1 MKQYRTRLKM
11 IEGKINTSGINDLF
25 LAFGADP
32 QPGTIAEFQDK
43 LSRIEQLPTADI
55 LSGAGMEAAPL

>member
-11 IEGKINTSGINDLF
+11 IESKITNNNLADLF

-32 QPGTIAEFQDK
+32 QPVTAAEFQAK
-43 LSRIEQLPTADI
+43 LSRIEQLPIADI
-55 LSGAGMEAAPL
+55 LSGAGMRAAPL